1 MQEVLETEFASQTII
16 SVVHRLGY
24 IRRYDKVMV
33 IKNGELAE
41 YDNPE
46 ALLSR
51 QSILAEMTKPELYK
65 ATNEDQI

>member
-16 SVVHRLGY
+16 SVIHRLGY
-24 IRRYDKVMV
+24 IRRFDKVLV

-41 YDNPE
+41 YDSPE

-51 QSILAEMTKPELYK
+51 PSLLAEMTKTDLYT
-65 ATNEDQI
+65 AVN